1 MPIYRE
7 LQFEVFDPEEVKVI
21 SVAFDDVLGELGLV
35 DRSDPVVA
43 VVAKRVVE
51 FAKKGELE
59 RHRLRELVVK
69 SFRS

>member
-1 MPIYRE
+1 MYRE
-7 LQFEVFDPEEVKVI
+7 LRVEAFDPEEVKVI
-21 SVAFDDVLGELGLV
+21 SVAFDDVLGEFGLM

-51 FAKKGELE
+51 FAEKGELE